1 MSSDSLPPIIIMRI
15 LRELGKFPEVVAE
28 LRENPQLFHV
38 LHNNADLVV
47 KMVHSPDAR
56 SALARLRA
64 MAAAL
69 RIVAAP
75 QSDPAP
81 AASPLNM
88 HTAHSDPSLAARH
101 AFTSMIASIDPK
113 NPPAFTAVAAQAIE
127 NPRKIFLFGETADKV
142 QDAVQTLVCH
152 APSLIKEIIRCQG
165 KFPAPEAPWILELEH
180 EFFHVAAR
188 NIVRPVCAGAV
199 DSLRRQQAIS
209 SGTERALDIT
219 PEALDALLEKNK
231 DVGATFL
238 LDTDGLSN
246 RKAAARPQRPK

>member
-1 MSSDSLPPIIIMRI
+1 MSSEVPPIIMMRI

-28 LRENPQLFHV
+28 LRDNPQLFHV
-38 LHNNADLVV
+38 LHNNPDLVA

-56 SALARLRA
+56 SAIARLRA

-75 QSDPAP
+75 PSNPAP

-88 HTAHSDPSLAARH
+88 HAAHSDPALAARH
-101 AFTSMIASIDPK
+101 GFTSMIASTDPK
-113 NPPAFTAVAAQAIE
+113 NPPAFTPVAAQAIE
-127 NPRKIFLFGETADKV
+127 NPRKIFLFGDTADRV

-152 APSLIKEIIRCQG
+152 APLLIKEIIRCQG

-188 NIVRPVCAGAV
+188 DIVRPVCAGAV

-209 SGTERALDIT
+209 SGTEKPMDIT
-219 PEALDALLEKNK
+219 PDALDALLEKNK

-238 LDTDGLSN
+238 LDTGLNN
-246 RKAAARPQRPK
+246 RKTASRPQRPK